1 MELKANNIQSDEVM
15 DSDPTMDIIKSEPSS
30 PSHFD
35 NKTEA
40 ADPGVC
46 RATKPLESLKHIEK
60 EALTLV
66 AN

>member
-15 DSDPTMDIIKSEPSS
+15 DSDPTMDIIKSAPSS
-30 PSHFD
+30 PTHFD

-46 RATKPLESLKHIEK
+46 RATKSLVIE
-60 EALTLV
+60 AY
-66 AN
+66 